1 MVVRKIPRS
10 RPRGAVVVETAVI
23 ISLVLT
29 VILGVFTYA
38 RLLTDWSL
46 LNNAAREGCR
56 YALANNTSSTVSSS
70 VQSIVTGYMGG
81 ETSRFNNFAVTVSG
95 THGGV
100 STPVNNLAPGDPIT
114 VSVSGTYNFLQ
125 IIPLVK
131 MPTNLTVQSAVTML
145 CEGGT

>member
-1 MVVRKIPRS
+1 MVVRKNLRS
-10 RPRGAVVVETAVI
+10 RPRGAVVLETMFI

-29 VILGVFTYA
+29 VILGIFTYA
-38 RLLTDWSL
+38 RLLADWSL

-56 YALANNTSSTVSSS
+56 YALANNTSSTLSTT
-70 VQSIVTGYMGG
+70 VQSMVNGYMGG
-81 ETSRFNNFAVTVSG
+81 ETSRFNNFTVTLSG

-100 STPVNNLAPGDPIT
+100 STPVANLGPGDFIT
-114 VSVSGTYNFLQ
+114 VNVSGTYNFLQ

-131 MPTNLTVQSAVTML
+131 MPTNLTIQSSVTML